1 MKLYDMR
8 HAPNARRVRWFAA
21 EKGIALDLSPI
32 DVAAGENLSPDYLAV
47 NPRGVVPTLVLPS
60 GETVDESIAI
70 CRYLEALHPEPNL
83 FGAGPL
89 EMARVEQWQRRSEF
103 DGLFNVAA
111 AFRNRDP
118 NYAERAM
125 PGALPPT
132 PAIPALAERGQL
144 LAEHW
149 LKALNARLAGS
160 AYVAAGRFT
169 VADITAAVVL
179 DMAKWIGL
187 RPTAESH
194 PNVSRWMRLVKER
207 PGYRA

>member
-21 EKGIALDLSPI
+21 EKGIALDLVQI
-32 DVAAGENLSPDYLAV
+32 DVASGENLSPGYLEI
-47 NPRGVVPTLVLPS
+47 NPRGVVPTLVLPN

-70 CRYLEALHPEPNL
+70 CRYLEAQQPEPNL
-83 FGAGPL
+83 FGAGAL
-89 EMARVEQWQRRSEF
+89 EVARVEQWQRRCEF
-103 DGLFNVAA
+103 EGLFNVAA

-118 NYAERAM
+118 NYSDRAM

-132 PAIPALAERGQL
+132 PAIPALAERGLL

-149 LKALNARLAGS
+149 LRGLDARLAGS
-160 AYVAAGRFT
+160 EYLAGGRFT
-169 VADITAAVVL
+169 VADITGAVVV

-187 RPTAESH
+187 RPTGETH
-194 PNVSRWMRLVKER
+194 PNLARWSAAVRER

>member
-21 EKGIALDLSPI
+21 EKGIALDLVPI
-32 DVAAGENLSPDYLAV
+32 DVAAGENLSQQYLAI

-83 FGAGPL
+83 FGTDAL
-89 EMARVEQWQRRSEF
+89 ELARVEQWQRRCEF

-111 AFRNRDP
+111 AFRNRDATF
-118 NYAERAM
+118 AERAM

-132 PAIPALAERGQL
+132 PAIPALAERGLL
-144 LAEHW
+144 LADHW
-149 LKALNARLAGS
+149 LRGLDARLGES
-160 AYVAAGRFT
+160 RHVAAERFT
-169 VADITAAVVL
+169 LADITAAVVL
-179 DMAKWIGL
+179 DMAKWVGL
-187 RPTAESH
+187 RATAESH
-194 PNVSRWMRLVKER
+194 PNVARWSAAVRER